1 MFPGSRDR
9 ISFLVVDPVDACALV
24 AVDRSGGHYDFVH
37 VEGLRLQCEYQ
48 GIHIAVDVKTA
59 LYRPEAHERYADS
72 ASALGQPYREISV
85 MIGVCGN
92 KEVFL
97 HDRHEL
103 HRSVPVVV
111 GTGHGKFLSGNRQR
125 RQKQN
130 QYGCELQI

>member
-1 MFPGSRDR
+1 
-9 ISFLVVDPVDACALV
+9 
-24 AVDRSGGHYDFVH
+24 
-37 VEGLRLQCEYQ
+37 
-48 GIHIAVDVKTA
+48 
-59 LYRPEAHERYADS
+59 
-72 ASALGQPYREISV
+72 

-111 GTGHGKFLSGNRQR
+111 YGTGHGKFLSGNRQR

-130 QYGCELQI
+130 QYGCEKSVHAYSLGD